1 VTKTTMPAAPR
12 VDAVDTTMPAAPAVN
27 AVDSTEATR
36 GRLETA
42 LIVLVGTWF
51 LVPRLVQT
59 FSVSKE
65 HTAVG
70 DPAPPYTALASAAQ
84 RGLFYLTVG
93 LCLWIIALLW
103 RHSPSRR
110 GLALIVFLLPWAYL
124 VTRDK
129 YAGQS
134 PENVYRLMPLLAVTI
149 WMLRPRLA
157 RLQVLGYVVGVT
169 VVTSVLVGI
178 ALPDHGV
185 LRNASGEFVTVDKQ
199 ILPWGSLVG
208 IFTNGNNLGQFIAM
222 GLPTV
227 MLIRARGPRSLIVLC
242 SLFALVWSAS
252 RSSIV
257 AVGLA
262 IVAYVIVSRT
272 RANSRAMVA
281 LVFLGI
287 AFAAVGILP
296 LITRDPGAFTNRG
309 AIWHASRM
317 AWEQDPAFG
326 NGSDWFSI
334 VGSSSASLGTTVFH
348 AHNQFLQLLVTGGVV
363 LAVLVGVL
371 IVTAMTAAARLAVC
385 GHTVGVSY
393 LAAIAGTC
401 MLEVSLVIV
410 DNSLVFPVA
419 VLPLLFILFTRDLDD
434 RDAAEARPP

>member
-1 VTKTTMPAAPR
+1 MPAAPR

-124 VTRDK
+124 VIRDK
-129 YAGQS
+129 YAEQS
-134 PENVYRLMPLLAVTI
+134 PENVYRLMPLLAVTVWI
-149 WMLRPRLA
+149 LRPRLA

-169 VVTSVLVGI
+169 IVTSLLVGI

-185 LRNASGEFVTVDKQ
+185 LRNASGQFVTVDKQ

-222 GLPTV
+222 GLPAV
-227 MLIRARGPRSLIVLC
+227 MLIRARGPRTVIVLC

-252 RSSIV
+252 RSSIM

-262 IVAYVIVSRT
+262 IVAYLIVSRT
-272 RANSRAMVA
+272 
-281 LVFLGI
+281 
-287 AFAAVGILP
+287 
-296 LITRDPGAFTNRG
+296 
-309 AIWHASRM
+309 
-317 AWEQDPAFG
+317 
-326 NGSDWFSI
+326 
-334 VGSSSASLGTTVFH
+334 
-348 AHNQFLQLLVTGGVV
+348 
-363 LAVLVGVL
+363 
-371 IVTAMTAAARLAVC
+371 
-385 GHTVGVSY
+385 
-393 LAAIAGTC
+393 
-401 MLEVSLVIV
+401 
-410 DNSLVFPVA
+410 
-419 VLPLLFILFTRDLDD
+419 
-434 RDAAEARPP
+434 